1 MEQAQIQSYAS
12 VIAHFWVRGM
22 NVGQQAIGQK
32 EDDAWLARFHAGD
45 REVIAEVYTEHF
57 SAVHAAARRY
67 LSDVDAEACS
77 HDVFLRMV
85 QKPTFRENYKGGSI
99 RAWLCT
105 VARNRAIDILRKH
118 GREDLAEPEDLE
130 RAAGSVE
137 GDRFVQET
145 EARRLIQTFRS
156 EVLPEKWR
164 AVFDERFMKQRSQR
178 EAARELGMSRTTL
191 AYQEFRIR
199 SLLESHLLGGE
210 DKERA

>member
-1 MEQAQIQSYAS
+1 MEHAHIQSYAS
-12 VIAHFWVRGM
+12 VIAHFWVRGPF
-22 NVGQQAIGQK
+22 VGEPAVQK
-32 EDDAWLARFHAGD
+32 EDDAWLARFHQGD
-45 REVIAEVYTEHF
+45 RAVIAEVYTEHF
-57 SAVHAAARRY
+57 TAVHAASRRY

-85 QKPTFRENYKGGSI
+85 QKQKFRENYKGGSI

-118 GREDLAEPEDLE
+118 GREDVSEPEELE
-130 RAAGSVE
+130 RAAGSVD

-145 EARRLIQTFRS
+145 EARRLIAAFRKD
-156 EVLPEKWR
+156 VLPEKWQP
-164 AVFDERFMKQRSQR
+164 VFDERFMKQRSQR

-199 SLLESHLLGGE
+199 SLLESYVLGGE
-210 DKERA
+210 NKERA